1 MRERSNG
8 CARERKQKGR
18 VHWWRGNCW
27 KADGGR
33 ERACLL
39 VQDGSQERIV
49 DLNSAIVT
57 NET

>member
-1 MRERSNG
+1 MGVQEKEN
-8 CARERKQKGR
+8 KR
-18 VHWWRGNCW
+18 VEFTGGGGNCW